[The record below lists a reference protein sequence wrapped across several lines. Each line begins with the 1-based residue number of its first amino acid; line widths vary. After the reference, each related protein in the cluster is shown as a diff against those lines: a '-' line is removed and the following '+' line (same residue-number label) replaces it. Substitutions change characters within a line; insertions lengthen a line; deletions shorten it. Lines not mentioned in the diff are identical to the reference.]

1 MLRKIRT
8 GEDKMAYKYYTESGK
23 LRWRAEKTRSNFDR
37 GTTKTFNTKKEAEAW
52 ERLDEVPKKEINF
65 KFGRLAELFLDNTK
79 PILMNTNHHEW
90 QIHESRLRNH
100 ILPVIKNRLASTLT
114 IADITKIHDRSRQI
128 RFDTKDPKLGIS
140 IKTLKGINTS
150 INQVL
155 EYAVQRGFLSENTV
169 KGKMNA
175 LLPKKT
181 NADINNKKIKGIK
194 PGSPVFAPSDK
205 EVQKYLESFQ
215 QNETHYHFFYML
227 ATTGCRMSEMRT
239 LKWDSVDFT
248 RKTLSVMDSKSE
260 AGIRT
265 ITINETQIK
274 LLQKQKQNMQLGF
287 LERNKMLSDQDFV
300 FCNLKT
306 INNPESNGM
315 YAKNSFTYLWIAKRK
330 KLFLQQQINQVSDD
344 EKVRRFNCHDLRHY
358 HASVLIRSGKNI
370 LQISQRL
377 GHGSVAVTLN
387 VYGHLFADD
396 HDDSSDIATEKLPL
410 SN

>member
-1 MLRKIRT
+1 MWKPLQELLTISLLKVRVNNARN
-8 GEDKMAYKYYTESGK
+8 GGDKMARPYKYYSCCRKKECLCSVKGK
-23 LRWRAEKTRSNFDR
+23 HKWIAERGRSNFDR
-37 GTTKTFNTKKEAEAW
+37 GSTKTFDTLREAEAW
-52 ERLDEVPKKEINF
+52 LRIDEVPKKEINF

-79 PILMNTNHHEW
+79 P
-90 QIHESRLRNH
+90 
-100 ILPVIKNRLASTLT
+100 
-114 IADITKIHDRSRQI
+114 
-128 RFDTKDPKLGIS
+128 
-140 IKTLKGINTS
+140 
-150 INQVL
+150 
-155 EYAVQRGFLSENTV
+155 
-169 KGKMNA
+169 
-175 LLPKKT
+175 
-181 NADINNKKIKGIK
+181 NKKIKGIK

-205 EVQKYLESFQ
+205 EVQKYLEFFHK
-215 QNETHYHFFYML
+215 NETHYHFFYML

-265 ITINETQIK
+265 ITINDTQIE
-274 LLQKQKQNMQLGF
+274 LLQKQKQNLQLGF

-315 YAKNSFTYLWIAKRK
+315 YAENTFTSLWIKKRNQ
-330 KLFLQQQINQVSDD
+330 LFLQQQIYQVSDD

-358 HASVLIRSGKNI
+358 HASVLIKSGKNI

-377 GHGSVAVTLN
+377 GHGSVEVTLN

-396 HDDSSDIATEKLPL
+396 QDNSSDIATEKLPL
-410 SN
+410 LE